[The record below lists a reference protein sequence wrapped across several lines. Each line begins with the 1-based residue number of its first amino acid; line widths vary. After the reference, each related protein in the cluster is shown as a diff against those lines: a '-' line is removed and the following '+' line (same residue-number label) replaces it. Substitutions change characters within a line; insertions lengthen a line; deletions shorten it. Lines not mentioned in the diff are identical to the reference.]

1 MFRSLNILH
10 KGKLDTSHLCF
21 EYMTLTLEKS
31 ALALVVQDGGVISHA
46 QGIPLTLFTSVNGLH
61 SVWVA
66 CEGAAKLLPNCLRFS
81 AKVFASIVFLIGLNC
96 FSHFSHG
103 FASHFEGGLNATD
116 TKL

>member
-46 QGIPLTLFTSVNGLH
+46 QGVFHSRYSQALMDSTQFGLH
-61 SVWVA
+61 
-66 CEGAAKLLPNCLRFS
+66 AKGRRNCYLIVYDLVRKCLPAL
-81 AKVFASIVFLIGLNC
+81 C
-96 FSHFSHG
+96 F
-103 FASHFEGGLNATD
+103 
-116 TKL
+116 